1 MAGANRTTMA
11 KLNRETRMSERR
23 AAKQMRRD
31 ARKNGE
37 IAPVVSDEPESLDH
51 LDRFVPS
58 DFDSDHGLRRVEES
72 SRKD

>member
-1 MAGANRTTMA
+1 MAGQRTTMA
-11 KLNRETRMSERR
+11 KLNRETRVSQRR
-23 AAKQMRRD
+23 VEKQMRRD

-58 DFDSDHGLRRVEES
+58 DFDGDSGLRRLEES
-72 SRKD
+72 TRQG